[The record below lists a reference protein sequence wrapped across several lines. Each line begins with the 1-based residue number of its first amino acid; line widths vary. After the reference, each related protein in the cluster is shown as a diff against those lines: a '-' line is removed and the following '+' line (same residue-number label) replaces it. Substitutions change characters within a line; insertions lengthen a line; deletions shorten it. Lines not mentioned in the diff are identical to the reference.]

1 MLINDNHKV
10 IINDGVHHVINLN
23 NAAKEL
29 MYNKYVNFFTTH
41 NIVYLNS
48 ETGEDD
54 ALLRPDPRLT
64 VACRLPQ
71 NDSEI
76 AITDYT
82 ADMFMRLGYKDVD
95 GDGMSYDITGP
106 DELIGKTISGYTI
119 CGVYKTDEDKQ
130 KFKDRYDHDYKGPI
144 YDNLSGGVPF
154 DPYYEGWKYGFH
166 MMMCA
171 FLHESAL
178 ERVDHKMFAKTHLL
192 YKLSGSK
199 AKDKAFFNS
208 LKTYKH
214 VEYLEERSS
223 EYVDWTYTSTLHTSY
238 SGFIENSTLVSLIT
252 DPKAITGAIVIS
264 VIFAVFSTLLLMS
277 FLLFGFD
284 ARKKEI
290 GVLRAMGARKADI
303 SLICLTEALLIA
315 ATDLLLSL
323 LSVGIICAVL
333 NAKIYVT
340 LFFMGAIP
348 IFTMIGLCVTAAVS
362 ASLPSLKITHKKP
375 VDIIRENG

>member
-1 MLINDNHKV
+1 MMNSAFMHKS
-10 IINDGVHHVINLN
+10 ILEH
-23 NAAKEL
+23 
-29 MYNKYVNFFTTH
+29 
-41 NIVYLNS
+41 
-48 ETGEDD
+48 
-54 ALLRPDPRLT
+54 P
-64 VACRLPQ
+64 
-71 NDSEI
+71 
-76 AITDYT
+76 
-82 ADMFMRLGYKDVD
+82 
-95 GDGMSYDITGP
+95 
-106 DELIGKTISGYTI
+106 
-119 CGVYKTDEDKQ
+119 
-130 KFKDRYDHDYKGPI
+130 
-144 YDNLSGGVPF
+144 NLS
-154 DPYYEGWKYGFH
+154 WQKII
-166 MMMCA
+166 
-171 FLHESAL
+171 
-178 ERVDHKMFAKTHLL
+178 THLL

-264 VIFAVFSTLLLMS
+264 VIFAVFITLLLMS

-290 GVLRAMGARKADI
+290 GVLRAMGARKTDI

-315 ATDLLLSL
+315 AIDLLLSL

-333 NAKIYVT
+333 NAKVYVT

-348 IFTMIGLCVTAAVS
+348 IFTMIGLCVTAAVL
-362 ASLPSLKITHKKP
+362 ASLPSLKITNKKP